1 MTEKESMNTKGQDNT
16 NVEVK
21 KLGKDKKRASVEVDA
36 NPSYIK
42 RLFASI
48 LDQAIVLGISAILL
62 VIFDFL
68 IGFAGYMVI
77 EPTTIL
83 FIIDVIV
90 NIIYQSVL
98 QSKNR
103 RTIGKR
109 ILGII

>member
-1 MTEKESMNTKGQDNT
+1 MSEKESINIKDQDNT
-16 NVEVK
+16 NIGK
-21 KLGKDKKRASVEVDA
+21 KKVSVEVDA

-48 LDQAIVLGISAILL
+48 LDQAIILGISAIILM
-62 VIFDFL
+62 IFDFI
-68 IGFAGYMVI
+68 IGFIGYMVT

-90 NIIYQSVL
+90 NIIYQSIL
-98 QSKNR
+98 QSKDR

>member
-1 MTEKESMNTKGQDNT
+1 MSEKESMNVKEQDNT
-16 NVEVK
+16 NI
-21 KLGKDKKRASVEVDA
+21 DKKKVSVEVDA

-42 RLFASI
+42 RLFATI
-48 LDQAIVLGISAILL
+48 LDQAIVLGISAIILM
-62 VIFDFL
+62 IFDFI
-68 IGFAGYMVI
+68 IGFIGYMVM

-90 NIIYQSVL
+90 NIIYQSIL
-98 QSKNR
+98 QSKDR